1 MAGPERD
8 LNRTRNGA
16 VGGPAGDRWIS
27 SPPPM
32 ANRGRRSKMA
42 RSADKQIIVVIIPVL
57 NEEDSIGLVLE
68 HIPEG
73 MATAVIVVDNGST
86 DRTGAVAAEGGAVV
100 VREPRRGYGAACLRG
115 MAEAARFDP
124 DVIVFLDGDYSD
136 YPEDMADLVRPV
148 EEAGYDMVIGSRMLG
163 HRAPGAM
170 PVQALIGN
178 VLVPRII
185 RWLYGHRYT
194 DLGPFRAIR
203 YDRLL
208 ELEMADRNFGWTVE
222 MQIKAAQRKY
232 RTLDVPVRYRKRV
245 GVSKIT
251 GTLSGAVRAGV
262 KILWVTFRYALR
274 RQG

>member
-1 MAGPERD
+1 MQ
-8 LNRTRNGA
+8 T
-16 VGGPAGDRWIS
+16 
-27 SPPPM
+27 
-32 ANRGRRSKMA
+32 
-42 RSADKQIIVVIIPVL
+42 IVVIIPVL
-57 NEEDSIGLVLE
+57 NEEDSIGLVLA

-73 MATAVIVVDNGST
+73 IATAVIVVDNGST
-86 DRTGAVAAEGGAVV
+86 DGTSRVAAEGGAVV
-100 VREPRRGYGAACLRG
+100 VPEPRRGYGAACLRG
-115 MAEAARFDP
+115 MAEAAWFAP

-136 YPEDMADLVRPV
+136 FPEEMTDLVRPIV
-148 EEAGYDMVIGSRMLG
+148 EDGYDMVIGSRMLG
-163 HRAPGAM
+163 RRAPGSM

-178 VLVPRII
+178 ILVPRII

-208 ELEMADRNFGWTVE
+208 ELEMADQDFGWTVE
-222 MQIKAAQRKY
+222 MQIKAARKGF

-262 KILWVTFRYALR
+262 KILWVTFRYAF
-274 RQG
+274 GK

>member
-1 MAGPERD
+1 M
-8 LNRTRNGA
+8 RT
-16 VGGPAGDRWIS
+16 
-27 SPPPM
+27 
-32 ANRGRRSKMA
+32 
-42 RSADKQIIVVIIPVL
+42 IVVIIPVL
-57 NEEDSIGLVLE
+57 NEEDSIGLVLA

-73 MATAVIVVDNGST
+73 IAAAVIVVDNGST
-86 DRTGAVAAEGGAVV
+86 DRTGDAATEGGAVV

-115 MAEAARFDP
+115 MAEAARFAP

-136 YPEDMADLVRPV
+136 FPEEMADLVKPIV
-148 EEAGYDMVIGSRMLG
+148 ENGCDMVIGSRMLG
-163 HRAPGAM
+163 RRAPGSM
-170 PVQALIGN
+170 PVQAVIGN
-178 VLVPRII
+178 ILVPWII

-208 ELEMADRNFGWTVE
+208 ELEMTDQNFGWTVE
-222 MQIKAAQRKY
+222 MQIKAAQKGF

-262 KILWVTFRYALR
+262 KILWVTFRYAFKK
-274 RQG
+274 

>member
-1 MAGPERD
+1 
-8 LNRTRNGA
+8 
-16 VGGPAGDRWIS
+16 
-27 SPPPM
+27 
-32 ANRGRRSKMA
+32 MA
-42 RSADKQIIVVIIPVL
+42 RSADKKTIVVIIPVL

-73 MATAVIVVDNGST
+73 MATVVIVVDNGST

-100 VREPRRGYGAACLRG
+100 VHEPRRGYGAACLRG
-115 MAEAARFDP
+115 MAEAARFAP
-124 DVIVFLDGDYSD
+124 DVIVFLDGDFSD
-136 YPEDMADLVRPV
+136 YPEDMADLVRPIV
-148 EEAGYDMVIGSRMLG
+148 EAGYDMVIGSRMLG

-208 ELEMADRNFGWTVE
+208 ELEMADQNFGWTVE

-262 KILWVTFRYALR
+262 KILWVTFRYAFGP
-274 RQG
+274 QG

>member
-1 MAGPERD
+1 MAMPDRARPADG
-8 LNRTRNGA
+8 RN
-16 VGGPAGDRWIS
+16 
-27 SPPPM
+27 
-32 ANRGRRSKMA
+32 
-42 RSADKQIIVVIIPVL
+42 IVVIIPVL
-57 NEEDSIGLVLE
+57 NEEDSIGVVLA

-73 MATAVIVVDNGST
+73 MAAAVIVVDNGST
-86 DRTGAVAAEGGAVV
+86 DRTAAVAAEGCAVV
-100 VREPRRGYGAACLRG
+100 VSEPRRGYGAACLRG
-115 MAEAARFDP
+115 MAEAARFAP

-136 YPEDMADLVRPV
+136 YPEEMADLVRPILD
-148 EEAGYDMVIGSRMLG
+148 EGYDMVIGSRMLG
-163 HRAPGAM
+163 HRAPGSM
-170 PVQALIGN
+170 PVQAVIGN

-208 ELEMADRNFGWTVE
+208 KLEMTDQNFGWTVE
-222 MQIKAAQRKY
+222 MQIKAAQKGY

-262 KILWVTFRYALR
+262 KILWVTFRYAFER
-274 RQG
+274 KSSRTG

>member
-1 MAGPERD
+1 MPD
-8 LNRTRNGA
+8 
-16 VGGPAGDRWIS
+16 
-27 SPPPM
+27 
-32 ANRGRRSKMA
+32 MA
-42 RSADKQIIVVIIPVL
+42 RPDMARPVDGRNIVVIIPVL
-57 NEEDSIGLVLE
+57 NEEDSIGLVLA
-68 HIPEG
+68 HIPER
-73 MATAVIVVDNGST
+73 MAAAVIVVDNGST
-86 DRTGAVAAEGGAVV
+86 DRTATVATEGGAVV

-115 MAEAARFDP
+115 LAEGARFVP

-136 YPEDMADLVRPV
+136 YPEEMADLVRPIT
-148 EEAGYDMVIGSRMLG
+148 EEGYDLVIGSRMLG
-163 HRAPGAM
+163 RRAPGAM

-208 ELEMADRNFGWTVE
+208 ELEMADQNFGWTVE
-222 MQIKAAQRKY
+222 MQIKAAQKGY

-262 KILWVTFRYALR
+262 KILWVTFRYAL
-274 RQG
+274 GK

>member
-1 MAGPERD
+1 MG
-8 LNRTRNGA
+8 
-16 VGGPAGDRWIS
+16 
-27 SPPPM
+27 
-32 ANRGRRSKMA
+32 
-42 RSADKQIIVVIIPVL
+42 RSADNQTIVVIIPVL
-57 NEEDSIGLVLE
+57 NEEDSIGLVLS

-73 MATAVIVVDNGST
+73 LARAVIVVDNGST
-86 DRTGAVAAEGGAVV
+86 DRTGAVAGDGGAVV

-115 MAEAARFDP
+115 MAEAARFEP

-136 YPEDMADLVRPV
+136 HPEEMADLVRPIM
-148 EEAGYDMVIGSRMLG
+148 EGGYDMVIGSRMLG
-163 HRAPGAM
+163 RRAPGAM

-178 VLVPRII
+178 IMVPAII

-208 ELEMADRNFGWTVE
+208 ALGMVDQNFGWTVE
-222 MQIKAAQRKY
+222 MQIKAAQRNY

-251 GTLSGAVRAGV
+251 GTLSGAVKAGV
-262 KILWVTFRYALR
+262 KILWVTFRYAV
-274 RQG
+274 RQSE